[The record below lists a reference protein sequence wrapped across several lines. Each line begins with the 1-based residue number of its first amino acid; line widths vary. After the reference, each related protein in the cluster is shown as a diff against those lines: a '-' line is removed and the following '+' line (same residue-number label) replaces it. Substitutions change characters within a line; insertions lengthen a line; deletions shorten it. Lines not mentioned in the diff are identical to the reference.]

1 MITNNITKK
10 KYVGQSED
18 LFLRVKDYF
27 KPNLSLNKNSAIL
40 RAIEKFGHQNFS
52 YTVLEY
58 CHPENLNLREQH
70 FIDRFKSQ
78 YNIITFLKFLKE
90 TLNIIK
96 QETMQCEEWKQQ
108 LLNLFNS
115 IK

>member
-58 CHPENLNLREQH
+58 CHPENLDPREQH

-78 YNIITFLKFLKE
+78 YNIRKIVHKKKPL
-90 TLNIIK
+90 
-96 QETMQCEEWKQQ
+96 
-108 LLNLFNS
+108 
-115 IK
+115 